1 MTAPIDIHYRFHF
14 EGTAPVEF
22 AVSLDSYTLLNR
34 APLPPCPPAWAELN
48 YERCPNCTL
57 DPRIHPW
64 CPTAA
69 HLVEPIEIFSAIPSF
84 ARTRIEVEI
93 PERTM
98 SKHCSVQEGLSSL
111 FGIYMTSSGCPMLR
125 ALRPMVRFHLPFA
138 SREETVFRAAA
149 TWLIGQYLRE
159 ASGGGETREI
169 SLRGL
174 SERYRQIGLV
184 NTAFS
189 RRIQA
194 AAEMD
199 ASLNAIVLLDCF
211 AKTAP
216 LSIENGLREM
226 RAIFSAWED

>member
-1 MTAPIDIHYRFHF
+1 MPSPIDIHYRFHF
-14 EGTAPVEF
+14 DESAPVEF
-22 AVSLDSYTLLNR
+22 AVSLDPYTLLNR
-34 APLPPCPPAWAELN
+34 APLPQRPPAWAELG

-57 DPRIHPW
+57 DPRVHPW

-69 HLVEPIEIFSAIPSF
+69 HLVAPIEIFSKIPSF

-93 PERTM
+93 PERTF

-111 FGIYMTSSGCPMLR
+111 FGIYMTSSGCPILR

-159 ASGGGETREI
+159 AGDGETREI

-184 NTAFS
+184 NAAFS

-216 LSIENGLREM
+216 LSIENGLRDM
-226 RAIFSAWED
+226 RAIFSAWDD

>member
-1 MTAPIDIHYRFHF
+1 MNAPLDIHYRFHF
-14 EGTAPVEF
+14 DETAPVEF
-22 AVSLDSYTLLNR
+22 AVSLDPYTLLNR
-34 APLPPCPPAWAELN
+34 APLPAAPPPWTRLD

-57 DPRIHPW
+57 DARLHPW

-69 HLVEPIEIFSAIPSF
+69 HLVEPIALFSKIPSF

-98 SKHCSVQEGLSSL
+98 SKLCSVQEGLSSL
-111 FGIYMTSSGCPMLR
+111 FGIYMTSSGCPILKV
-125 ALRPMVRFHLPFA
+125 LRPMVRFHLPFA

-149 TWLIGQYLRE
+149 TWLIGQYLRDE
-159 ASGGGETREI
+159 GGAAKRGL
-169 SLRGL
+169 SLDGL

-184 NTAFS
+184 NKAFS

-194 AAEMD
+194 AAELD

-226 RAIFSAWED
+226 RSIFSAWDD